1 MFNKEYWLSS
11 ANKLK
16 DTKYLTLMALFI
28 ALKVMAEVFFD
39 VKIAENLFISLSFI
53 FASVE
58 ACIIGPVAGLVSGA
72 VTDIVSFLLNS
83 KGYAFFPGYTLSA
96 MLGMFVF
103 GIFLYRQKI
112 TILRLFLA
120 KLCINLFVNALLGSV
135 WSAMMMSKGYIY
147 YFTQSIIKNS
157 ILLPIE
163 VTILVLLFNLLIPVL
178 ERKNLIIKQEALPI
192 KFK

>member
-11 ANKLK
+11 AAKLK

-39 VKIAENLFISLSFI
+39 IKIAENLFISLSFI
-53 FASVE
+53 FAAVE

-120 KLCINLFVNALLGSV
+120 KFCINLFVNALLGSV

-147 YFTQSIIKNS
+147 YFTQSIIKNT

-178 ERKNLIIKQEALPI
+178 ERKNLIIKQEPLPI